1 MSTPPRAHPV
11 NAFVCTSIRRLRQA
25 RGLAIERV
33 AERSGIPPGSYS
45 CLETG
50 RYRLNLENLYRI
62 LAALDADIGD
72 VWPQRPGDRKSSPE
86 GPPQVE
92 EAVRQAELRRPP
104 RATLEDILKAVCRTC
119 LVNRRE
125 MASRKRT
132 ARISRARA
140 IASLLTWELGHL
152 TLSALSRELRRDVS
166 SLSHQLRRFRR
177 QLKSDS
183 ESAAIL
189 RRARRQLEKDLRKR
203 HIRRQLQ

>member
-1 MSTPPRAHPV
+1 MSTPPLAHPV

-33 AERSGIPPGSYS
+33 AERSGIPAGSYS

-62 LAALDADIGD
+62 LAALDAEIGD
-72 VWPQRPGDRKSSPE
+72 VWPQ
-86 GPPQVE
+86 PPRGQRSAHQPPRVE
-92 EAVRQAELRRPP
+92 EAVREAELRRPP

-125 MASRKRT
+125 MASRKRG

-140 IASLLTWELGHL
+140 VAALMTWELGHL
-152 TLSALSRELRRDVS
+152 TLSALSRELHRDVS
-166 SLSHQLRRFRR
+166 SLSHQLRRFKR
-177 QLKSDS
+177 QLTSDH

-189 RRARRQLEKDLRKR
+189 RRARRTLEKLLRQR
-203 HIRRQLQ
+203 HIRRQL